1 MKKLGN
7 ELTLI
12 QLMTDGNDYTAE
24 DLCNHLGCT
33 RRNLYYYLQFLR
45 EYGFGVLRNE
55 NYYSLDVNS
64 PFFSNLASSVNF
76 TLQEAVLI
84 HNLADSAEQKNP
96 AVLSVKKKLER
107 YYDLRFFSDSK
118 YKKKQLRNLKDIS
131 DAIAAKRIVCLKE
144 YSSPHSHSFTDRV
157 VEPFLL
163 FNDNQ
168 DVRCYELE
176 SGKNKTFK
184 LSRITNVEVYDAPW
198 IHASEHRKVFTDVFS
213 FSGEELYPIKLLVG
227 QLSYNLMME
236 EFPISSA
243 LFSQKDKNHWIVS
256 LDVVSYLGI
265 GRFVLGLY
273 DDIEILEGD
282 GFKDYIKS
290 KIVKM
295 IQ

>member
-1 MKKLGN
+1 M
-7 ELTLI
+7 
-12 QLMTDGNDYTAE
+12 
-24 DLCNHLGCT
+24 
-33 RRNLYYYLQFLR
+33 
-45 EYGFGVLRNE
+45 
-55 NYYSLDVNS
+55 
-64 PFFSNLASSVNF
+64 
-76 TLQEAVLI
+76 
-84 HNLADSAEQKNP
+84 
-96 AVLSVKKKLER
+96 
-107 YYDLRFFSDSK
+107 
-118 YKKKQLRNLKDIS
+118 RNLKDIS

-144 YSSPHSHSFTDRV
+144 YSSPHSHTFTDRV

-213 FSGEELYPIKLLVG
+213 FSGEELYTVKLRMG
-227 QLSYNLMME
+227 QLSYNLMTE
-236 EFPISSA
+236 EYPISSNS
-243 LFSQKDKNHWIVS
+243 FSKQEDNHWIVS
-256 LDVVSYLGI
+256 LDVVSYLGL

-295 IQ
+295 IP